1 MSLFELF
8 ITAVALSMDAFAV
21 AMCKGLS
28 VQKVKKNHYLTVG
41 LYFGGF
47 QALMPLIGYLVGYNF
62 RHLVESFDHW
72 IAFVLLVIIG
82 FNMVKESLDKDSEE
96 LTDGFSFK
104 SMFPLAVATSIDAL
118 AVGVSYAF
126 LPGMDTKIIP
136 AILFIGVI
144 TFTLS
149 AIGVLIGNHFGTR
162 YKSKAE
168 FTGGVILIIIGVKI
182 LLEHLNIF

>member
-28 VQKVKKNHYLTVG
+28 VSDLKKKHIFTVG
-41 LYFGGF
+41 LYFGAF
-47 QALMPLIGYLVGYNF
+47 QAIMPLIGYLVGYNF

-72 IAFVLLVIIG
+72 IAFILLSVIGI
-82 FNMVKESLDKDSEE
+82 NMIKEALSSEE
-96 LTDGFSFK
+96 DDLTDGFSFK
-104 SMFPLAVATSIDAL
+104 SMFPLAIATSIDAL

-126 LPGMDTKIIP
+126 LPDMDKKIIP
-136 AILFIGVI
+136 AILFIGII
-144 TFTLS
+144 TFSLS
-149 AIGVLIGNHFGTR
+149 AIGVRIGNHFGTK

-168 FTGGVILIIIGVKI
+168 ITGGVILIIIGIKI
-182 LLEHLNIF
+182 LLEHLNIL